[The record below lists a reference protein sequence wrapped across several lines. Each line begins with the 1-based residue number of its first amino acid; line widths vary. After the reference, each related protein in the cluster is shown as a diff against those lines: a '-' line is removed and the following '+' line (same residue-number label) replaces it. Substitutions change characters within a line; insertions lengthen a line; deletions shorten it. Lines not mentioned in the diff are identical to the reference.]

1 MQAALDAFGRVQGW
15 VFGAFGE
22 ASPDVH
28 ALAKNLGDIG
38 ASRGWREMGATS
50 AVEASA
56 VLTNR
61 ARRALGIEAVRGHA
75 RLKLDRLAAVSGDVD
90 EGAAR
95 RERSRN
101 GMRYR
106 RDAYSQARGPRVFT
120 HKHHS
125 NHGEM

>member
-1 MQAALDAFGRVQGW
+1 MVYKHLLGSSLSTLGLLFATFSAR
-15 VFGAFGE
+15 GAIVVE
-22 ASPDVH
+22 
-28 ALAKNLGDIG
+28 K
-38 ASRGWREMGATS
+38 RGWREMGAAS
-50 AVEASA
+50 AVEASG

-75 RLKLDRLAAVSGDVD
+75 RLKLDRLAAMSGDVD

-120 HKHHS
+120 HRHHS
-125 NHGEM
+125 NHGEW